1 MSKLSLILYT
11 FNITDLV
18 ASLYQETPSSKLQN
32 LNIRV
37 CQV

>member
-18 ASLYQETPSSKLQN
+18 ASLYQETLNFKLQN